1 MEGKGANIEMNTYYL
16 SDTILGTLYKLL
28 FTFYDN
34 AVNIPILQMRNKYPH
49 FTNEKTEVQS
59 DGVMCHTTGGRSGI
73 RNQACLP
80 LKDIKNRTSGR
91 GLPWWS
97 SA

>member
-16 SDTILGTLYKLL
+16 SDTILGTLYTLL

-59 DGVMCHTTGGRSGI
+59 DGVMCHTTGGRSWI

-80 LKDIKNRTSGR
+80 LKDIKNRT
-91 GLPWWS
+91 
-97 SA
+97 